1 MSSKRVTLADIAR
14 ELGVSVNTVSHALN
28 NKKDISEAL
37 KQKIREKADE
47 LGYIP
52 NSVAGSMR
60 SGRSKCLSVIVG
72 DIANPHFSILIKE
85 IETAAYAKG
94 YTVFVLNTS
103 EDEKLERQAIVTS
116 LSKGV
121 DGIILCPVQKTDE
134 NIRFLQDSKLPFTL
148 IGRYF
153 EDIDTNF
160 VVCDDKN
167 GGYLAASYL
176 LDNGHENI
184 AIFMAPEYISSS
196 RERMEGIRTAFE
208 ERGKTVSA
216 KDVLIVSPSTADG
229 DALSFPESN
238 KYTAAICFSDLL
250 ALSVLSEAERE
261 LEIVS
266 FDNIRSKF
274 IMPLSFKSI
283 TSSKTKMSQKAVEIL
298 MNCIENPLA
307 KNQHVVLPTEIVIS

>member
-1 MSSKRVTLADIAR
+1 MSAKRVTLSDIAK
-14 ELGVSVNTVSHALN
+14 ELNVSVNTVSHALN

-85 IETAAYAKG
+85 IETAAHAKG

-103 EDEKLERQAIVTS
+103 EDEVLERQAIVTS

-134 NIRFLQDSKLPFTL
+134 NIRFLQDSNLPFTL

-153 EDIDTNF
+153 ENIDTNF

-176 LDNGHENI
+176 LDKGHENI

-216 KDVLIVSPSTADG
+216 KDVLTVSPSTAEDEV
-229 DALSFPESN
+229 LSLPKNN

-298 MNCIENPLA
+298 MNCIEDPLA
-307 KNQHVVLPTEIVIS
+307 KNQHIALPTEMVIS